1 MDPLWMFVLAASLS
15 VFLIKLLGYL
25 LPQKLLEGPA
35 ISRVAGLVT
44 VALLASLVASQTLGE
59 GSGIGVDARI
69 PAVAVAG
76 VLLWLRA
83 PFIVVIIV
91 AAAAA
96 ALLRFL
102 GWMP

>member
-1 MDPLWMFVLAASLS
+1 MDPLWMFVLLASLS
-15 VFLIKLLGYL
+15 VFVIKLLGYL

-59 GSGIGVDARI
+59 GSGIGIDARI
-69 PAVAVAG
+69 PAVALAG
-76 VLLWLRA
+76 GLLWLRT
-83 PFIVVIIV
+83 PFIVVII
-91 AAAAA
+91 AAAAVA
-96 ALLRFL
+96 ALLRLL

>member
-1 MDPLWMFVLAASLS
+1 MDELWLFVLAASLS
-15 VFLIKLLGYL
+15 VFVIKVLGYL

-35 ISRVAGLVT
+35 ISRAAGLVT

-59 GSGIGVDARI
+59 GSGIGIDARI

-76 VLLWLRA
+76 LLLWLRA
-83 PFIVVIIV
+83 PFIVVIVV
-91 AAAAA
+91 AAAVA